1 MINIDRQYLVKI
13 KAHMLLLKN
22 YPKQLLFL
30 LALLLQQTLA
40 SAIPQEKASYPE
52 LELYRRTLAPEQAS
66 AYQEAFNDYNNI
78 PYVEKTYSDNK
89 ELNHHYKEIIN
100 LPDTTSDQTNLKVNE
115 FYFLS
120 LQAAKKGYINMEH
133 ESLLQAFNVAFWS
146 QTPSYTKAFET
157 AILLE
162 RKLSLVS
169 EKEYSD
175 KKAAYFKLG
184 EAYYLFND
192 FDKSIEL
199 LRHAITD
206 SPPRTF
212 TDCANLDAR
221 KIIGICYANVN
232 RMDSSDYYF
241 QSTLK
246 SKDIVLN
253 RPVYN
258 AIALSHL
265 ACNAMLKGE
274 YDKSLV
280 LDLEVLPFL
289 KKGGDY
295 GHVAGMYACQ
305 CFSYFG
311 MKESSQ
317 IAMLADSVL
326 YYAQKDKYN
335 RNKRLKQA
343 YTILAKYSAKQGDID
358 KAQEYNDSLISI
370 YKAEDELCNSQYITQ
385 AKQNIAENEIETRK
399 SEAETHRKAILIISV
414 VFVLSVAALSV
425 IVVLYRRTQAAY
437 RTLVRK
443 NQEWANSIEGI
454 EGTFM
459 LNSIDNKVNNKDNN
473 QNPVGVENPSE
484 SVSKKDLAIMS
495 RIFSFVVGQK
505 QYTSPGFN
513 LELLSEHLGINRKYL
528 SKAIN
533 SATGKNFNTYINEYR
548 VKEAIRLLSD
558 PANTLSSVDDIGIRV
573 GFSNRSSF
581 YESFRKMT
589 GISPSQFK
597 KTEKNMS
604 GFED

>member
-1 MINIDRQYLVKI
+1 MKI

-22 YPKQLLFL
+22 SPKQLLFL

-40 SAIPQEKASYPE
+40 SAIPQERASYPE
-52 LELYRRTLAPEQAS
+52 LELYRQTLASAQVT
-66 AYQEAFNDYNNI
+66 AYQKALMDYNNI
-78 PYVEKTYSDNK
+78 SHIEKTYSDNK
-89 ELNHHYKEIIN
+89 ELNHQYKEIIN
-100 LPDTTSDQTNLKVNE
+100 LPETISDQTNLKINE
-115 FYFLS
+115 FYSLS
-120 LQAAKKGYINMEH
+120 LQATKRGYINMEL
-133 ESLLQAFNVAFWS
+133 ESLLQAFNTAFWS
-146 QTPSYTKAFET
+146 EYPNYTKAFEM

-162 RKLSLVS
+162 KKLTIVS
-169 EKEYSD
+169 EKEYPD

-199 LRHAITD
+199 LKHAITD
-206 SPPRTF
+206 NPPRSF
-212 TDCANLDAR
+212 NDCANLDAR
-221 KIIGICYANVN
+221 KIIGICYANTN

-274 YDKSLV
+274 YDKSLA

-289 KKGGDY
+289 KKGNDY

-311 MKESSQ
+311 MEESSQ

-335 RNKRLKQA
+335 KNKRLKQA
-343 YTILAKYSAKQGDID
+343 YTILAKHSAKQGDID

-370 YKAEDELCNSQYITQ
+370 YKEEDKVCSSQYIVQ
-385 AKQNIAENEIETRK
+385 AKQNLAENEIETRK
-399 SEAETHRKAILIISV
+399 AEAETQRKAILIISI
-414 VFVLSVAALSV
+414 VFILSVVTLSV

-454 EGTFM
+454 EGTFL
-459 LNSIDNKVNNKDNN
+459 LNPTDNREDNKDKLTPVGIDNPSDN
-473 QNPVGVENPSE
+473 
-484 SVSKKDLAIMS
+484 VSKEDLAVMS

-505 QYTSPGFN
+505 QYTLPGFN

-533 SATGKNFNTYINEYR
+533 STTGKNFNTYINEYR
-548 VKEAIRLLSD
+548 VKEAIRLLSN
-558 PANTLSSVDDIGIRV
+558 PANTLLSVDDIGIRV

-597 KTEKNMS
+597 KTGKNMS
-604 GFED
+604 GFEN

>member
-1 MINIDRQYLVKI
+1 MSGNIDRQYLVKI
-13 KAHMLLLKN
+13 KAHMQLLKN
-22 YPKQLLFL
+22 YPKRVLFL

-52 LELYRRTLAPEQAS
+52 LKLYRQTLISEQVT
-66 AYQEAFNDYNNI
+66 AYQKALKDYKNI
-78 PYVEKTYSDNK
+78 PHVEKTYSDNK
-89 ELNHHYKEIIN
+89 DLNHHYKEISN
-100 LPDTTSDQTNLKVNE
+100 LPDTTYDQTNLKINE
-115 FYFLS
+115 FYSLS
-120 LQAAKKGYINMEH
+120 LQAARKRYINLEL
-133 ESLLQAFNVAFWS
+133 ESLLQAFNTAFWS
-146 QTPSYTKAFET
+146 EAPNYTKAFEM

-162 RKLSLVS
+162 KKLPLVS
-169 EKEYSD
+169 EKEYPD
-175 KKAAYFKLG
+175 KRAAYFKLG

-199 LRHAITD
+199 LRHSITD
-206 SPPRTF
+206 NPPRFF

-221 KIIGICYANVN
+221 KIIGICYANKN
-232 RMDSSDYYF
+232 QMDTSDYYF

-253 RPVYN
+253 RPIYN

-274 YDKSLV
+274 YEKSLI
-280 LDLEVLPFL
+280 LDMEVLPFL
-289 KKGGDY
+289 KRGDDY
-295 GHVAGMYACQ
+295 GHLAGMYACQ

-311 MKESSQ
+311 MEESSQ

-343 YTILAKYSAKQGDID
+343 YTILARYSAKQGDID

-370 YKAEDELCNSQYITQ
+370 YKAEEKLCNSQYITQ
-385 AKQNIAENEIETRK
+385 AKQDIAEKEIEIRK
-399 SEAETHRKAILIISV
+399 AEAQTQRKAILIISI
-414 VFVLSVAALSV
+414 VFILSVATLSV
-425 IVVLYRRTQAAY
+425 IVILYRRTQAAY

-459 LNSIDNKVNNKDNN
+459 LNPVDYKNEDKNKLTPVGIDNPSDN
-473 QNPVGVENPSE
+473 
-484 SVSKKDLAIMS
+484 VSKEDLAVMS
-495 RIFSFVVGQK
+495 CIFSFVVGQK

-513 LELLSEHLGINRKYL
+513 LEILSEHLGINRKYL
-528 SKAIN
+528 SRAIN

-548 VKEAIRLLSD
+548 VKEAIRLLSN
-558 PANTLSSVDDIGIRV
+558 PRNKFLSVDDIGIQV

-597 KTEKNMS
+597 KTGKNMS

>member
-1 MINIDRQYLVKI
+1 MKTKKRV
-13 KAHMLLLKN
+13 LLLGN
-22 YPKQLLFL
+22 HQKQILLLFI
-30 LALLLQQTLA
+30 LLLQQSGILA
-40 SAIPQEKASYPE
+40 ISQTKTAYPE
-52 LELYRRTLAPEQAS
+52 LELYRHTLASEQVS
-66 AYQEAFNDYNNI
+66 AYQKALKDYNNI
-78 PYVEKTYSDNK
+78 SHGEKTYSDNK
-89 ELNHHYKEIIN
+89 ELNYHYKEVIN
-100 LPDTTSDQTNLKVNE
+100 LPDTTYDQTNLKVNE
-115 FYFLS
+115 FYSLS
-120 LQAAKKGYINMEH
+120 QQAAKKRCINLEL

-146 QTPSYTKAFET
+146 QTPSYTKAFEM

-169 EKEYSD
+169 EKEYPD
-175 KKAAYFKLG
+175 KRAAYFKLG

-192 FDKSIEL
+192 FNKSIEL
-199 LRHAITD
+199 LKHAVTD
-206 SPPRTF
+206 NSPRFF
-212 TDCANLDAR
+212 TDCVNLDAR
-221 KIIGICYANVN
+221 KIIGICYANISQ
-232 RMDSSDYYF
+232 MDTSDYYF

-253 RPVYN
+253 RPIYN

-274 YDKSLV
+274 YEKSLT

-289 KKGGDY
+289 KGGDDY
-295 GHVAGMYACQ
+295 GHLAGMYACQ

-311 MKESSQ
+311 MEESSR

-326 YYAQKDKYN
+326 YYAQRDTYN
-335 RNKRLKQA
+335 KSKRMKQA
-343 YTILAKYSAKQGDID
+343 YTILARYNANRGNAD
-358 KAQEYNDSLISI
+358 KTQEYNDSLINI
-370 YKAEDELCNSQYITQ
+370 YKREENLYNSEYIVE
-385 AKQNIAENEIETRK
+385 AKQNIAEEEIETRK
-399 SEAETHRKAILIISV
+399 SEAETQRKAILIISI
-414 VFVLSVAALSV
+414 VFILSVAALSV

-454 EGTFM
+454 EGTFI
-459 LNSIDNKVNNKDNN
+459 LNPIDCKNDDKNKLTPVGIDNPSNN
-473 QNPVGVENPSE
+473 
-484 SVSKKDLAIMS
+484 VSKEDLAVMS
-495 RIFSFVVGQK
+495 RIFSVVVGQK
-505 QYTSPGFN
+505 LYTSPGFN
-513 LELLSEHLGINRKYL
+513 LEILSEHLGINRKYL

-558 PANTLSSVDDIGIRV
+558 PANKFLSVDDIGIRV

>member
-1 MINIDRQYLVKI
+1 MKI

-22 YPKQLLFL
+22 YRKHVFLLF
-30 LALLLQQTLA
+30 ALLLQQTLA

-52 LELYRRTLAPEQAS
+52 LELYRRTLTSEQVT
-66 AYQEAFNDYNNI
+66 AYQKALKDYNNI
-78 PYVEKTYSDNK
+78 PHVKKTYSDNK

-100 LPDTTSDQTNLKVNE
+100 LPDTTYDQTNLKVNE
-115 FYFLS
+115 FYFLF
-120 LQAAKKGYINMEH
+120 LQAAKKGYINMEL

-169 EKEYSD
+169 EKEYPD
-175 KKAAYFKLG
+175 KRAAYLKLG

-199 LRHAITD
+199 LKHAITD
-206 SPPRTF
+206 NPPRSF

-232 RMDSSDYYF
+232 RMDNSDYYF

-289 KKGGDY
+289 KKGDDY

-311 MKESSQ
+311 MEESSQ

-358 KAQEYNDSLISI
+358 KSQEYNDSLINI
-370 YKAEDELCNSQYITQ
+370 YKAEDKLCNSQYITQ

-399 SEAETHRKAILIISV
+399 AEAETQRKAILIISI
-414 VFVLSVAALSV
+414 VFVVSVAALSV

-443 NQEWANSIEGI
+443 NQEWANSISVGS
-454 EGTFM
+454 TFV
-459 LNSIDNKVNNKDNN
+459 LNQINDKNNNIDKLYTVGIDNPSDN
-473 QNPVGVENPSE
+473 
-484 SVSKKDLAIMS
+484 VSKEDLAVMS

-505 QYTSPGFN
+505 QYVSPGFN
-513 LELLSEHLGINRKYL
+513 LEMLSEHLGINRKYL

-558 PANTLSSVDDIGIRV
+558 PANTLSSVDDIGIQV
-573 GFSNRSSF
+573 GFSNRTSF

-597 KTEKNMS
+597 KTRKNMS
-604 GFED
+604 GFKD